1 MCTIAKIIALQS
13 HTGAVAR
20 HLQQHGYQI
29 ISLQQAASPGQRVDA
44 LLVSG
49 YRPDIDDLSGCT
61 YADITVGAGCSVL
74 NERQALTLNITG
86 QRPEQVQAALEGY
99 LQRQEM

>member
-1 MCTIAKIIALQS
+1 MCTITKIIALQS

-61 YADITVGAGCSVL
+61 YADMTVGAGCSVL

-86 QRPEQVQAALEGY
+86 QRPEQVQAALERY
-99 LQRQEM
+99 LQRREM